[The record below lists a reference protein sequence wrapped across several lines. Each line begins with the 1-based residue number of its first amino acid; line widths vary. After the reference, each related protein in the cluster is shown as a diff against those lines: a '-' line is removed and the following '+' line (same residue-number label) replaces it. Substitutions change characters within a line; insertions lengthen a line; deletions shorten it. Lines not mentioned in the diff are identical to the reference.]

1 MKNIRN
7 HNKSVLTLKHSLTI
21 FKLKKQ
27 TKSKKFHKLL
37 VYFFSIL
44 KKKIH
49 KARVPGFDR
58 VGQVN
63 PYFLKNSK

>member
-44 KKKIH
+44 KKKNSQG
-49 KARVPGFDR
+49 PGSGF
-58 VGQVN
+58 
-63 PYFLKNSK
+63 